1 MHFFFNGKL
10 KANFL
15 TFKRYTH
22 VDVDLLSKIN
32 IKNVGP
38 FDGGGISV
46 DFKPLTIIVGANN
59 TGKSSILYS
68 FDICRSNEF
77 PPFAFKIND
86 NISLAQYMHDPA
98 NKGRIELTVDFDTH
112 EIRKTTELEYLKPP
126 FAQGRTLKST
136 TIVQNK
142 IAMQNLAY
150 NTDLDS
156 IEKRIFER
164 FNEFVNNATFLL
176 ADRTFVPS
184 QIIVGTS
191 GKKILPKGENTIAFL
206 LERWTDQ
213 DARWPELLTWLKL
226 IDVNVTQLKTPLRG
240 NQVSI
245 ETRRTYGN
253 NELDVNIFQQGSG
266 IHRAIQI
273 ISALVFSPPGS
284 LIIIE
289 EPEMN
294 LHKGAQEVI
303 ADLINKS
310 INEHGMQVIITTHS
324 FDFLLPY
331 ISDMGIGKARGNDHI
346 KISKDKVQLVELSIN
361 NGKIIAKQDIKGK
374 FTTIRDELKTI
385 LG

>member
-1 MHFFFNGKL
+1 ML
-10 KANFL
+10 KENFL
-15 TFKRYTH
+15 TTKRYTY
-22 VDVDLLSKIN
+22 VDVDLLSKIE

-38 FDGGGISV
+38 FDGEGISI
-46 DFKPLTIIVGANN
+46 DFKPLTIIMGANN

-68 FDICRSNEF
+68 FDICRTNQF
-77 PPFAFKIND
+77 PPFVFKIND
-86 NISLAQYMHDPA
+86 NISLAQYMRDPA
-98 NKGRIELTVDFDTH
+98 NKGQIDLTANFDAN
-112 EIRKTTELEYLKPP
+112 EIRKITELEYLRPP
-126 FAQGRTLKST
+126 HPQGRTLKFT
-136 TIVQNK
+136 VFIDNK
-142 IAMQNLAY
+142 ISMQ
-150 NTDLDS
+150 DS
-156 IEKRIFER
+156 VYTHTSTLIEGKVLGR

-184 QIIVGTS
+184 QAMVGAS
-191 GKKILPKGENTIAFL
+191 GQKILPNGGNTIEFL

-213 DARWPELLTWLKL
+213 DKRWPELVYWLQK

-240 NQVSI
+240 NLVSI

-310 INEHGMQVIITTHS
+310 INERGMQVIITTHS

-331 ISDMGIGKARGNDHI
+331 ISDIGMGKARGNDHI

-361 NGKIIAKQDIKGK
+361 NGKIIAKQNIKGK
-374 FTTIRDELKTI
+374 FTTIRDELKAI

>member
-1 MHFFFNGKL
+1 ML
-10 KANFL
+10 KENFL
-15 TFKRYTH
+15 TFKHYTY
-22 VDVDLLSKIN
+22 VGVDLLSKIN

-38 FDGGGISV
+38 FDGGGISI

-68 FDICRSNEF
+68 FDISRSNQF
-77 PPFAFKIND
+77 PPFAFKTYD
-86 NISLAQYMHDPA
+86 NITLAQYMHDPA
-98 NKGRIELTVDFDTH
+98 NKGQIELSANIDSH
-112 EIRKTTELEYLKPP
+112 EIIKVTEFELKTKNNT
-126 FAQGRTLKST
+126 GGGTLKFTVFLDNQVYQENSVYHRNSNPT
-136 TIVQNK
+136 EQNV
-142 IAMQNLAY
+142 I
-150 NTDLDS
+150 
-156 IEKRIFER
+156 RR
-164 FNEFVNNATFLL
+164 FNEFVRDATFLL

-184 QIIVGTS
+184 QALVGGS
-191 GKKILPKGENTIAFL
+191 GQKILPNGGNTIEFL

-213 DARWPELLTWLKL
+213 DKNWEELVYWLQK
-226 IDVNVTQLKTPLRG
+226 IDVNVKQLKTPLRG

-266 IHRAIQI
+266 IHRAIQT

-310 INEHGMQVIITTHS
+310 IIERGMQVIITTHS

-331 ISDMGIGKARGNDHI
+331 ISDIGIGKARGNDHI
-346 KISKDKVQLVELSIN
+346 KIPKDNVQLVELSVN
-361 NGKIIAKQDIKGK
+361 NGKIIAKQDIKGQ
-374 FTTIRDELKTI
+374 FTKIKEELKSV